1 MDSRRTFFKQFP
13 FRYLSCTMKNTKSI
27 ILEFLCIFGL
37 MTIINDFPTA
47 LGYNGLYIGNPNK
60 YVIAAL
66 NAITIIFLKQV
77 ADNQRRMPSK

>member
-1 MDSRRTFFKQFP
+1 
-13 FRYLSCTMKNTKSI
+13 
-27 ILEFLCIFGL
+27 